1 VSSDAVPVY
10 ETNEP
15 VLYDVRGK
23 VAVITLNRP
32 DYHNAQNVQLLY
44 ALDEAWSKACA
55 DENVGCI
62 LLRSNGR
69 NFSAGHDI
77 GSPGRDITGK
87 IEAPR
92 GLHGD
97 HTTMSGAANQYVREQ
112 EAYLGLCQRWRGSAK
127 PAVAAVQGACIA
139 GGLMLA
145 WVCDLIVAAE
155 DASFSDPVL
164 KMGIPGVEYFAH
176 AFEMHPR
183 VAREFLLL
191 GDRMSAERAYA
202 LGMVNRVVASEQLEA
217 EAFAIAERIADL
229 PAFGVML
236 AKKAFNFQ
244 EDRMGKADTLNAVFH
259 MHHIAHGQNL
269 LLGKDSIGNVKVKDI
284 KGSR

>member
-1 VSSDAVPVY
+1 MSEGKPVY

-15 VLYDVRGK
+15 VLYEVRGR

-32 DYHNAQNVQLLY
+32 DYHNAQNAQLLY
-44 ALDEAWSKACA
+44 ALDEAWSRACA
-55 DENVGCI
+55 DDGVGCI
-62 LLRSNGR
+62 LLRANGR

-97 HTTMSGAANQYVREQ
+97 HTAMTGAANQYVREQ
-112 EAYLGLCQRWRGSAK
+112 EAYLGLCQRWRASSK

-145 WVCDLIVAAE
+145 WVCDLIVAGDNAT
-155 DASFSDPVL
+155 FSDPVL
-164 KMGIPGVEYFAH
+164 RMGIPGVEYFAH

-183 VAREFLLL
+183 VAREFLFL
-191 GDRMSAERAYA
+191 GEKMDAERAYA
-202 LGMVNRVVASEQLEA
+202 LGMVNSVVPAADLEA
-217 EAFAIAERIADL
+217 EALAIAERISEL

-244 EDRMGKADTLNAVFH
+244 EDRAGKADTLNAVFH
-259 MHHIAHGQNL
+259 MHHMAHAQNL
-269 LLGKDSIGNVKVKDI
+269 LVGKDSIGDMKVKDI

>member
-1 VSSDAVPVY
+1 MSDDTGPVY

-15 VLYDVRGK
+15 VLYEVNGK

-44 ALDEAWSKACA
+44 ALDDAWSRACA

-77 GSPGRDITGK
+77 GSPGRDIAGK

-97 HTTMSGAANQYVREQ
+97 HTTMPGAANQYVREQ
-112 EAYLGLCQRWRGSAK
+112 EAYLGLCQRWRASSK

-145 WVCDLIVAAE
+145 WVCDLIVAA
-155 DASFSDPVL
+155 DNAKFSDPVL
-164 KMGIPGVEYFAH
+164 KMGVPGVEYFAH

-183 VAREFLLL
+183 VAREFLFL
-191 GDRMSAERAYA
+191 GERMDAERAYN
-202 LGMVNRVVASEQLEA
+202 LGMVNRVVPLDSLQDEA
-217 EAFAIAERIADL
+217 MAIAERIADL
-229 PAFGVML
+229 PPFGAML

-259 MHHIAHGQNL
+259 MHHMAHSQNL
-269 LLGKDSIGNVKVKDI
+269 LLGKDSIGGVQVKDI
-284 KGSR
+284 KASQ